1 MGNRAA
7 VSFIIS
13 SSLVFI
19 TAAVL
24 LPSFVHAG
32 ARDAIRESVFKRICE
47 RHEAISDRIN
57 RAIGIPKFCD
67 KPEPPPPM
75 PVVHISADPGAITEG
90 EEATLTWSATN
101 ATSCIA
107 SSGWSGVRPTSGSEI
122 VTPAATTT
130 YVLECAGPGGVD
142 SDEVMVAVTEVP
154 EEPIEP
160 TVELTADPM
169 TIDEG
174 DSSML
179 TWNSENADS
188 CTASGGSFTGAKSI
202 DGSESV
208 SPAETTIYSIE
219 CTGGGGAVSDSVT
232 VTVTPAPEPE
242 APTLIF
248 AANPTT
254 VNEGSASNATSTI
267 TWDSTNTTSCEASN
281 GWSGAKSLDGSEVVG
296 PTATTSITYVL
307 TCVGDGGSIT
317 KEVTLTVVPE
327 APSPILSLIASRLV
341 VHEGSLS
348 GATTTL
354 TWNSTNVD
362 SCTASGASEW
372 AGAKSVDGE
381 EEVAPTADVTYEL
394 DCTGAGGSIHA
405 EVTIDFVPV
414 EVEGNLLIT
423 EVLYDLSTTTE
434 KGIEPNNEWIEI
446 YNGTEEVIDLSGYSI
461 GDNNGADVIADGTML
476 PAGAFA
482 VIVGTSTTSSFWSIP
497 AEAVIITLPTFI
509 GGSGGLSNNDR
520 VELRNAADELVDTV
534 GWGTDTVAFGSASG
548 LTVEVNVNHSLG
560 REDVGV
566 DTDAAADWVEKVTPT
581 PGQ

>member
-13 SSLVFI
+13 SGILFI

-24 LPSFVHAG
+24 LPSFVQAG
-32 ARDAIRESVFKRICE
+32 ARDAIRESIFRRICE

-57 RAIGIPKFCD
+57 RVVGIPKFCN
-67 KPEPPPPM
+67 KPELPPM
-75 PVVHISADPGAITEG
+75 PVVHISIDPSAITEG

-107 SSGWSGVRPTSGSEI
+107 SSGWSGSRPTSGSEV
-122 VTPAATTT
+122 VTPVSTTT
-130 YVLECAGPGGVD
+130 YMLECTGSGGVD
-142 SDEVMVAVTEVP
+142 SDEVTVVVTEAP

-174 DSSML
+174 NSSTL
-179 TWNSENADS
+179 EWVSEHANS
-188 CTASGGSFTGAKSI
+188 CTASGSGFTGAKSA

-208 SPAETTIYSIE
+208 SPTETTIYSIE
-219 CTGGGGAVSDSVT
+219 CTGEGGTVSDSVT
-232 VTVTPAPEPE
+232 VTVIPTPEPE
-242 APTLIF
+242 EPTLMF
-248 AANPTT
+248 AANPAT
-254 VNEGSASNATSTI
+254 VNEGSASHATSTL
-267 TWDSTNTTSCEASN
+267 TWDSTDATSCEASN
-281 GWSGAKSLDGSEVVG
+281 GWSGIKSVDGSEIVE

-307 TCVGDGGSIT
+307 TCMGDGGSIT

-348 GATTTL
+348 DATTTL
-354 TWNSTNVD
+354 AWNSTHVD
-362 SCTASGASEW
+362 SCIASGATEW
-372 AGAKSVDGE
+372 SGAKNVDGE
-381 EEVAPTADVTYEL
+381 EVVAPAADVTYEL
-394 DCTGAGGSIHA
+394 DCAGAGGSIHV

-434 KGIEPNNEWIEI
+434 KGVEPNNEWIEI
-446 YNGTEEVIDLSGYSI
+446 YNGTDEAIDLSGYSV
-461 GDNNGADVIADGTML
+461 GDNNGADVIADETML
-476 PAGAFA
+476 PAGSFAFF
-482 VIVGTSTTSSFWSIP
+482 VGTSTTSSFWTIP

-548 LTVEVNVNHSLG
+548 LAVEVNVNHSLG
-560 REDVGV
+560 REDIGV
-566 DTDAAADWVEKVTPT
+566 DTDTATDWAEKVTPT